1 MAYKYIAEAWAKP
14 EKSFVDELMRQRL
27 IEWRRQPVII
37 RVERPT
43 RLDRA
48 RKLGYRAK
56 QGFVVARVR
65 VRRSGFR
72 KQRPKAGRRP
82 KRMGVKKFKLSK
94 SMRLIAEERVARKF
108 PNLEVL
114 NSYWVGEDGVSKWF
128 EVVLVDPH
136 HPAIMADKDINWI
149 GQKQH
154 HRRVFRS
161 LTSAG
166 KKVRSL
172 RRRGRGAERFRPSL
186 QKDTGER

>member
-14 EKSFVDELMRQRL
+14 ERSFVDELMRQRL
-27 IEWRRQPVII
+27 IEWRRQPVMARI
-37 RVERPT
+37 EKPT
-43 RLDRA
+43 RLDKA

-56 QGFVVARVR
+56 QGFVLARVR

-72 KQRPKAGRRP
+72 KQRPGAGRRP

-94 SMRLIAEERVARKF
+94 SMRLIAEERVGRKF

-128 EVVLVDPH
+128 EVVMVDPQ
-136 HPAIMADKDINWI
+136 HPSIKADKTINWI
-149 GQKQH
+149 CQKQH
-154 HRRVFRS
+154 RGRAFRS

-172 RRRGRGAERFRPSL
+172 RRRGRGAEKFRPSL
-186 QKDTGER
+186 KRGTGEG